1 MKEVLSKMGKNLGF
15 MEYNRKTSQSEEPLE
30 RIKHY
35 NEFHLYLSNE
45 EQSEQA
51 ARCMDCGVP
60 YCQSAMKVEGKTI
73 GCPLNNLVPEWNDLV
88 YNGKFEA
95 AYKRLKKTN
104 NFPEFTSR
112 VCPALCEMACTCSM
126 NDESVSTHENEFAI
140 IETAYDRGYVKAERD
155 IPRTGKTIAVIGS
168 GPAGLAAADQLNLRG
183 HSVTVYERS
192 DRIGGLLMYGIPNM
206 KLDKDIITRR
216 IRIMEQEG
224 IVFLTNQNINTK
236 KKAEE
241 ILAKYDAVILC
252 CGASQP
258 RDMKQEGRDA
268 EGIYFAVDFL
278 TSTTKSLL
286 DHDMREGTYISAEG
300 KNVVIVGSGDTA
312 NDCLATAI
320 RHGAKSVV
328 QMQRHGKPPAERVSS
343 NPWPEYPN
351 VSKTDYGQE
360 EAIALYGKD
369 PRMYGYT
376 VNRFIKDEQG
386 KLTGVEIVSVQSV
399 KDTQTG
405 KSSMQPVSGTEQLLP
420 ADICLIAAGFTGAE
434 ADVVKA
440 FGVKTDE
447 RTNVKTESGSY
458 KTNRDAVFTA
468 GDMHRGQS
476 LVVWAIREGREA
488 ARETD
493 EYLNG
498 YTNL

>member
-1 MKEVLSKMGKNLGF
+1 MGKNLGF
-15 MEYNRKTSQSEEPLE
+15 LEYQRKTSQSEEPLE

-35 NEFHLYLSNE
+35 HEFHLFLSNE

-60 YCQSAMKVEGKTI
+60 FCQSAIEINGKTT
-73 GCPLNNLVPEWNDLV
+73 GCPLNNHVPEWNDLV

-95 AYKRLKKTN
+95 AYKRLRKTN

-112 VCPALCEMACTCSM
+112 VCPALCEKACTCGL
-126 NDESVSTHENEFAI
+126 DGEPVSTHENEFAI
-140 IETAYDRGYVKAERD
+140 IETAYDEGYVKAQRD
-155 IPRTGKTIAVIGS
+155 IPRTGKKVAVIGS

-192 DRIGGLLMYGIPNM
+192 DRPGGLLMYGIPNM
-206 KLDKDIITRR
+206 KLDKSIIMRKVR
-216 IRIMEQEG
+216 LMEQEG
-224 IVFLTNQNINTK
+224 VVFRTDQNINTK
-236 KKAEE
+236 KKAENLIGE
-241 ILAKYDAVILC
+241 YDAVILC

-258 RDMKQEGRDA
+258 RDMKNEGRDA
-268 EGIYFAVDFL
+268 DGIYFAVDFL
-278 TSTTKSLL
+278 TSTTKALL
-286 DHDMREGTYISAEG
+286 DNDMQEGTYISAKD

-320 RHGAKSVV
+320 RHGAKSVI
-328 QMQRHGKPPAERVSS
+328 QMQRHGRPPLERAAS
-343 NPWPEYPN
+343 NPWPEYPD

-360 EAIALYGKD
+360 EAIALYGSD

-376 VNRFIKDEQG
+376 VSKFIKDEAG
-386 KLTGVEIVSVQSV
+386 KLSGVEVVRVRSVRDP
-399 KDTQTG
+399 KTG
-405 KSSMQPVSGTEQLLP
+405 KSSMQPVAGSEQVYP
-420 ADICLIAAGFTGAE
+420 AEMCLIAAGFTGTE
-434 ADVVKA
+434 SETSKA
-440 FGVKTDE
+440 FGIE
-447 RTNVKTESGSY
+447 LNSRSNVKTLEDTYRTSRE
-458 KTNRDAVFTA
+458 KVFTA

-488 ARETD
+488 AREVD
-493 EYLNG
+493 LFLNG